1 MATKLEFPR
10 GDDIHHSF
18 MLPAAN
24 WSAGGKLFFAA
35 KPAIDDD
42 NTDENAVIDQ
52 NWDDDDLLADQII
65 SGVTYKVY
73 DCHFPPAATSEILSG
88 GADSTDYLGEFQFV
102 PSSGLPQT
110 YPANNQKIDAI
121 VYFDVK
127 RKVVP

>member
-1 MATKLEFPR
+1 MATKLEFSR
-10 GDDIHHSF
+10 GDAIHHNF
-18 MLPAAN
+18 LLPAVN

-42 NTDENAVIDQ
+42 DSDTAAVIDQ
-52 NWDDDDLLADQII
+52 HWDDTAVSDTVIG
-65 SGVTYKVY
+65 GVAYKQY
-73 DCHFPPAATSEILSG
+73 DCYFPPSATSEIDSG
-88 GADSTDYLGEFQFV
+88 GADSQEYLGEFQYV